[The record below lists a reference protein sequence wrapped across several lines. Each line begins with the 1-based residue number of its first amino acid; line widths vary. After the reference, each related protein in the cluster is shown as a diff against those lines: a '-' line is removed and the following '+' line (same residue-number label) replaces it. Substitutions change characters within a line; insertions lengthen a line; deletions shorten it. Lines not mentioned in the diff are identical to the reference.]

1 MTWVRT
7 CATGDIESGEGMFV
21 EIEGLPPIAVWNI
34 DGEFLATSDTC
45 THEEASLAED
55 GYLEDSIIECG
66 LHMARYEARTGAALS
81 FPAESD
87 LRTFATKVEDGEV
100 YVEVDR

>member
-1 MTWVRT
+1 MSWVRA
-7 CATGDIESGEGMFV
+7 CGTGDIEPGGGVCV
-21 EIEGLPPIAVWNI
+21 EIEGQVPIAVWNI
-34 DGEFLATSDTC
+34 DDEFVATADTC
-45 THEEASLAED
+45 THEEASLVED

-66 LHMARYEARTGAALS
+66 RHMARYDARTGAALS

-100 YVEVDR
+100 YVEVDG